1 MSFRCLHLIAVLVLS
16 PVLAQPTDSDAINGL
31 NLRTSGKQEIVLQR
45 TSIPV
50 TQVSKEHSDLLK
62 SPLTHEPEISLSSEI
77 GYAMWRDQRLGVGLP
92 HITRFP
98 DPGVMLKVNEE
109 LGREL
114 QKRREAVVEC
124 MDEHDS
130 PGWSWE
136 EEVSVSLFS
145 TDVLS
150 VVRRSDYYCGG
161 NHPNTALE
169 PLVYDLHTGTTTASV

>member
-1 MSFRCLHLIAVLVLS
+1 MSLSRLYLIVIFVLS
-16 PVLAQPTDSDAINGL
+16 PGWAQPTDSSTVSSAHGIN
-31 NLRTSGKQEIVLQR
+31 
-45 TSIPV
+45 
-50 TQVSKEHSDLLK
+50 QVSKEHSDPLK
-62 SPLTHEPEISLSSEI
+62 SPLTHGPKISVSSEI
-77 GYAMWRDQRLGVGLP
+77 GYAMWKNNRLGVGLP

-98 DPGVMLKVNEE
+98 NPGVMMRVNEE

-169 PLVYDLHTGTTTASV
+169 PLVYDLHTGKTLDLR